1 MQTSW
6 TVREVDAAAV
16 GRLSSGLGIRHITAR
31 CLAGRGIADPETA
44 RTYLTPRLAQLRP
57 PAGLAGLPVAVER
70 LVRAV
75 LEGQRIGV
83 FGDYDVDGVTTT
95 ALCAGFLRQLGASC
109 VARVAKRDAGYGFT
123 SHEAD
128 FFAGA
133 GCRVVITGDCG
144 TSDIDA
150 IERATQRGVDV
161 IVVDHH
167 TVPSADPSLPHPA
180 LALINPLRADST
192 FPFRS
197 MASVGLGF
205 YLMVALRTELAQR
218 GYFSQRPE
226 PDVRDMLDLV
236 ALGTV
241 SDLVPLQGEN
251 RILTA
256 FGLRCLAMR
265 RRPGIAA
272 LMDMAQVGN
281 DRPVDERTVSWRLG
295 PRLNAPGRMGDAGPA
310 LELLLARDA
319 AEAAPWVERIEQA
332 NEARRAAQEQV
343 LGEALG
349 MVTTGDPGPAVVV
362 IGRGWPSGVTGIVAA
377 KLMERYERPAFV
389 IAVDERSGVGKGS
402 ARAPVGFH
410 LYDILARCHQHLV
423 RFGGHAAAAGLTVH
437 EPALDHLRDAL
448 PAAVLAHVNVQVDG
462 DGAGAPGSARTD
474 GVAGFDGSG
483 GSNGSNGLG
492 VGAAAGA
499 GAKAA
504 TPGTIDAEVA
514 LGDVDAHLCRELD
527 QLSPFG
533 QGNEKPLLGCR
544 GMRVRQSRRVGD
556 GSHLK
561 LEVEDRHGV
570 LRAGIAFGQG
580 DRDPGPGATI
590 DATFVPTIT
599 VWRGEQR
606 VELEIRKFGT

>member
-1 MQTSW
+1 
-6 TVREVDAAAV
+6 V
-16 GRLSSGLGIRHITAR
+16 GRLASGLGIRHITAR

-70 LVRAV
+70 LARAV

-95 ALCAGFLRQLGASC
+95 ALIAGFLRQLGASC
-109 VARVAKRDAGYGFT
+109 VARVARRDAGYGFT

-133 GCRVVITGDCG
+133 GCRVIVTGDCG

-150 IERATQRGVDV
+150 IERAAQRDVDV

-205 YLMVALRTELAQR
+205 YLMAALRTELAQR
-218 GYFSQRPE
+218 GYFTQRPE
-226 PDVRDMLDLV
+226 PDVRDLLDLV

-241 SDLVPLQGEN
+241 SDLVPLRGEN

-256 FGLRCLAMR
+256 FGLRCLALR

-319 AEAAPWVERIEQA
+319 AEAAHWVERIEQA

-349 MVTTGDPGPAVVV
+349 MVATADPGPAVVV

-377 KLMERYERPAFV
+377 KLMELYERPAFV
-389 IAVDERSGVGKGS
+389 IAVDERSGVGRGS
-402 ARAPVGFH
+402 ARAPAGFH
-410 LYDILARCHQHLV
+410 LYDILARCNEHLV

-437 EPALDHLRDAL
+437 EPALARLRDAL
-448 PAAVLAHVNVQVDG
+448 PAAVVAHVNVQVDG
-462 DGAGAPGSARTD
+462 DGGGGSAGAHAGDAAGARVTAARGAPGLP
-474 GVAGFDGSG
+474 
-483 GSNGSNGLG
+483 N
-492 VGAAAGA
+492 
-499 GAKAA
+499 
-504 TPGTIDAEVA
+504 TIDAEVA
-514 LGDVDAHLCRELD
+514 LGEVDAQLCRELD

-590 DATFVPTIT
+590 DATFVPTMS
-599 VWRGEQR
+599 VFRGEQR
-606 VELEIRKFGT
+606 VELEIRKLGT

>member
-1 MQTSW
+1 
-6 TVREVDAAAV
+6 
-16 GRLSSGLGIRHITAR
+16 
-31 CLAGRGIADPETA
+31 
-44 RTYLTPRLAQLRP
+44 
-57 PAGLAGLPVAVER
+57 
-70 LVRAV
+70 
-75 LEGQRIGV
+75 
-83 FGDYDVDGVTTT
+83 
-95 ALCAGFLRQLGASC
+95 
-109 VARVAKRDAGYGFT
+109 
-123 SHEAD
+123 
-128 FFAGA
+128 
-133 GCRVVITGDCG
+133 
-144 TSDIDA
+144 
-150 IERATQRGVDV
+150 
-161 IVVDHH
+161 
-167 TVPSADPSLPHPA
+167 
-180 LALINPLRADST
+180 
-192 FPFRS
+192 

-205 YLMVALRTELAQR
+205 YLMAALRTELAQR

-226 PDVRDMLDLV
+226 PDVRDLLDLV

-256 FGLRCLAMR
+256 SGLRCLALR

-272 LMDMAQVGN
+272 LMDMAQVGS

-319 AEAAPWVERIEQA
+319 AEAAHWVERIEQA

-349 MVTTGDPGPAVVV
+349 MVATAEPGPAVVV

-377 KLMERYERPAFV
+377 KLMELYERPAFV
-389 IAVDERSGVGKGS
+389 IAVDERTGVGRGS

-410 LYDILARCHQHLV
+410 LYDILARCNEHLV

-437 EPALDHLRDAL
+437 EPSLAHLRDAL
-448 PAAVLAHVNVQVDG
+448 PAAMLAHVNVQVDG
-462 DGAGAPGSARTD
+462 DGSSAAHAGVVAARATSA
-474 GVAGFDGSG
+474 A
-483 GSNGSNGLG
+483 
-492 VGAAAGA
+492 
-499 GAKAA
+499 
-504 TPGTIDAEVA
+504 PGTIDAEVA
-514 LGDVDAHLCRELD
+514 LGEVDAQLCRELD

-590 DATFVPTIT
+590 DATFVPTIS

-606 VELEIRKFGT
+606 VELEIRKLGT

>member
-16 GRLSSGLGIRHITAR
+16 GRLASGLGISHITAR
-31 CLAGRGIADPETA
+31 CLAGRGIADTETA
-44 RTYLTPRLAQLRP
+44 RSYLSPRLAQLRP

-70 LVRAV
+70 LARAV

-95 ALCAGFLRQLGASC
+95 ALIAGFLRQLGASC
-109 VARVAKRDAGYGFT
+109 VARVARREAGYGFT
-123 SHEAD
+123 SQEAD

-133 GCRVVITGDCG
+133 GCRVIVTGDCG

-150 IERATQRGVDV
+150 IERAAQRGVDV

-167 TVPSADPSLPHPA
+167 TVPPADPSLAHPA

-205 YLMVALRTELAQR
+205 YLMAALRTELAQR
-218 GYFSQRPE
+218 GFFGQRPE
-226 PDVRDMLDLV
+226 PDVRDLLDLV

-241 SDLVPLQGEN
+241 SDLVPLRGEN

-256 FGLRCLAMR
+256 FGLRCLALR

-272 LMDMAQVGN
+272 LMEIAQVGD
-281 DRPVDERTVSWRLG
+281 DRPVDERTISWKLG

-319 AEAAPWVERIEQA
+319 AEAAHWIERIEQA
-332 NEARRAAQEQV
+332 NEARRAAQQQV
-343 LGEALG
+343 LAEALS
-349 MVTTGDPGPAVVV
+349 MVASGDPGPAVVV
-362 IGRGWPSGVTGIVAA
+362 VGRGWPSGVTGIVAA
-377 KLMERYERPAFV
+377 KLMELYERPAFV
-389 IAVDERSGVGKGS
+389 IAVDERAGVGKGS
-402 ARAPVGFH
+402 ARAPAGFH
-410 LYDILARCHQHLV
+410 LYDILARCTEHLV

-437 EPALDHLRDAL
+437 EQAVARLCEAL
-448 PAAVLAHVNVQVDG
+448 PAAVIAHVHGDG
-462 DGAGAPGSARTD
+462 DGAQP
-474 GVAGFDGSG
+474 GVAAQAGE
-483 GSNGSNGLG
+483 
-492 VGAAAGA
+492 AAAGA
-499 GAKAA
+499 PGTSRA
-504 TPGTIDAEVA
+504 TGTSGTIDAEVG
-514 LGDVDAHLCRELD
+514 LGEVDAQLCRELD

-561 LEVEDRHGV
+561 LEFEDQHGV
-570 LRAGIAFGQG
+570 MRAGIAFGQG
-580 DRDPGPGATI
+580 DQDPGAGATI
-590 DATFVPTIT
+590 DATFVPTIN
-599 VWRGEQR
+599 VFRGEQR
-606 VELEIRKFGT
+606 VELEIRKLGT